1 MPVDALAKE
10 AAIPNV
16 GADKADSTCAEELE
30 LGAAVRPP
38 TSASNCTEGIIIMA
52 DAEVTTPSSG
62 ASDGGP
68 LQSHSSMIDSVAS
81 TNHATSIADEEAK
94 MSNAA
99 RRHGQWQDARV
110 LAEVHGFDARAK
122 ARRIRGGGGCI
133 SLPATG
139 FTPLEEEG
147 PQTEEAR
154 ELRAEQDARRRSE
167 QRADVLQSKVEALQA
182 ELAGLRQQAEIEAE
196 AEIQLESPGPSG
208 ESLKLPQP
216 SDDASG
222 ASDKWNLVSWLQGA
236 NVHLAIA
243 AAILRPLV
251 EKGLDEDSE
260 EQLRFVRALKERSEL
275 DGLLRTEPML
285 QCLGDIVWQAILQLK
300 GAGAATA
307 TEMQDKFVGATT
319 LSYAGLDKFFGGLEG
334 IVGAPSPKLFEAM
347 ANEHTNGPK
356 HREGPGSE
364 STDNF
369 ITGNYGVET
378 DSNTEWHY
386 VTDEGA
392 TPQEVGREQWPAE
405 SEEKMPDR
413 NKCRKKV
420 SIEALRKEKEAVNKR
435 LEAANQTPVMDQE
448 LIAACMYTGPM
459 FVKYNAVLRGLQ
471 ASESNFLCNTM
482 IQLCCPADVFQAYIG
497 DAKIFAPANGS
508 LPFEEALRSLNKY
521 TTTVH
526 GINSAVIKLGKLTK
540 ARKVYRGVAGM
551 ALPVQFWQANAFDVK
566 GGVEPAF
573 MSTTLEQSVAMGY
586 AAGDGSRM
594 GLVIQVRQGMVN
606 RGADISW
613 LSQYSF
619 EQEILFP
626 PLTGIEVL
634 RTYIQGSVVVIECE
648 FSINLSALTLEQ
660 VTGKRKKLI
669 ADMGLQM
676 AVEVRRGC
684 DSGIADA
691 AERMVNDK
699 LEPLLLESPESFN
712 VDVAFKDAVGTAL
725 QVKLDVE
732 IAATIATTAEG
743 LAEAISI
750 VKPLQS
756 SVVDLSGFE
765 LAEGGAHATMV
776 AKWLH
781 SKPATLTKLT
791 LDAPKACMEVV
802 NTLLQ
807 LVASTTTL
815 VELDVKQGQSL
826 NILQLNGTEQVESL
840 DLSRHEYGPH
850 AVAIIG
856 TCLQVNSVLTEC
868 SLLKNNLNIESAKM
882 LAKIGTEKRIMLSG
896 IKHDQTEADLSNNF
910 LKPADGI
917 LIASDLMVT
926 AVLTSLEL
934 FGNRIG
940 NDGAIALADAL
951 KSGKSVLTSLNL
963 KDNNI
968 RNEGAAAIAEALKSG
983 MAVLTNLNLADN
995 ALCGVNKY
1003 HLGTYNPSGIYAIAA
1018 ALEGSSVLKSLNLAD
1033 NRLCG
1038 VWYEYGQQK
1047 GTYDASGIKALSDAL
1062 ASGKAVLKKLVLTTN
1077 SIKDEGAIA
1086 LGESLKTNSTLE
1098 TLELINC
1105 DIGAEG
1111 AKAIGAGL
1119 AVGIAVLTDL
1129 DLSRNKIGSTGA
1141 KAIAEALQSGM
1152 AVLTDLNLAGNSIG
1166 PEGAAAIA
1174 QALKSGM
1181 AVLTTIDLRANNLDQ
1196 DAKQTLTNAN
1206 KRRTTPLDLKI

>member
-856 TCLQVNSVLTEC
+856 TCLQVN
-868 SLLKNNLNIESAKM
+868 
-882 LAKIGTEKRIMLSG
+882 
-896 IKHDQTEADLSNNF
+896 
-910 LKPADGI
+910 
-917 LIASDLMVT
+917 
-926 AVLTSLEL
+926 AVLTSLDL
-934 FGNRIG
+934 SGNMLRSEG
-940 NDGAIALADAL
+940 ATAIAGAL
-951 KSGKSVLTSLNL
+951 SSGMAVLKKLNLDGFELNIEQLKGIEPVESLDFSSKRLGPASGIVIAKCIELNAVLTSLDLRGNSIG
-963 KDNNI
+963 D
-968 RNEGAAAIAEALKSG
+968 EGAKALAEALKLNAVLKKLNLDGFELNIEQLKGVDPIESIDLSWKSLGVASGIVIAKCIEWNAVLTSLDLRVNSIRDEGAKALAEALKLNAVLTHLNLYNNDIGPAGAQAIAEAL
-983 MAVLTNLNLADN
+983 
-995 ALCGVNKY
+995 
-1003 HLGTYNPSGIYAIAA
+1003 
-1018 ALEGSSVLKSLNLAD
+1018 
-1033 NRLCG
+1033 
-1038 VWYEYGQQK
+1038 
-1047 GTYDASGIKALSDAL
+1047 ASGRS
-1062 ASGKAVLKKLVLTTN
+1062 
-1077 SIKDEGAIA
+1077 
-1086 LGESLKTNSTLE
+1086 
-1098 TLELINC
+1098 
-1105 DIGAEG
+1105 
-1111 AKAIGAGL
+1111 
-1119 AVGIAVLTDL
+1119 
-1129 DLSRNKIGSTGA
+1129 
-1141 KAIAEALQSGM
+1141 
-1152 AVLTDLNLAGNSIG
+1152 
-1166 PEGAAAIA
+1166 
-1174 QALKSGM
+1174 
-1181 AVLTTIDLRANNLDQ
+1181 VLTTIDLRNNNFDQ